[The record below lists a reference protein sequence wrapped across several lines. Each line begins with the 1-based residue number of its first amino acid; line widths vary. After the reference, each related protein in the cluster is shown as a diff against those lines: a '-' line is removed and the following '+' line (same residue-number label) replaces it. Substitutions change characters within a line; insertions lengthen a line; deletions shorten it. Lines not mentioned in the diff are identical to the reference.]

1 MGVSNNSPTFSYVH
15 FSGVSVVYNN
25 ELYMVQ
31 DYATNKKYIYY
42 NVDLPNQLNS
52 SNVMPNRSLKQFL
65 VAINDNGM
73 ATLVPSTSDDFS
85 ISFDGNSTQAIKDRI
100 FGLYEKNEQF
110 GEKFVAIE
118 QDINGIKQIVG
129 EGGVGGEGYDDSAV
143 WEKISQIEQTAEKI
157 DLSVKETTKKYND
170 DKETNQ
176 LRENLN
182 SSIIKINSNLGTFK
196 SEITTYFKNNE
207 ITEEETIQIN
217 TQLGI
222 LENEKVTLDG
232 YVDTVKLVAEK
243 NNQTQDVVAIESA
256 KRALDIAHN
265 NLKNN
270 ISNAIIDSIIT
281 STENTIIIDSFAKY
295 NLRLNELK
303 KTCDDII
310 ILGLGGVITE
320 ELANISIK
328 SDEIRL
334 SVSKV
339 ESDFKNDMSVQKIE
353 IESQIKDV
361 SNALGTFENTVNT
374 VFKDGIIDE
383 AEKILLQEKI
393 DSIDK
398 EKLDV
403 DAKYNSVVNDENL
416 SEDIKTE
423 LVTKYEEYNDKH
435 SELKSKIEYV
445 ISDSMVNDA
454 EKLEINTLFKE
465 YANVLAYFSALMT
478 KAVED
483 ITFNTAKV
491 ELEQAKND
499 LKVEIDDVKDSIAGI
514 GGIIDGTFEDNILD
528 EVERK
533 NIEQNLENLS
543 RERIDIDNT
552 YNSMYASEYLLG
564 QSKEHFKIVYD
575 EYVDAFNEVVSVSTG
590 ILNKET
596 LIDNVDRA
604 NLDSAILAH
613 KDKLNLLSIET
624 NKVMDII
631 ALNKSNALKGDMQ
644 QEISDVNN
652 RIDDVLGDISGAIGD
667 GIIDEAEAIII
678 KNSLDNIK
686 KEKLDV
692 DAKYS
697 VIYENE
703 CLNGEVKTN
712 LIQAKNE
719 FDIVIENLI
728 STITTIIE
736 DNKVT
741 DDESILLEESK
752 QGYMEKS
759 AILNTRFQEAI
770 DYISKTQVDKAKEQF
785 QKEINDLGG
794 VLSELENTMNGAFQ
808 DGILTEAE
816 KLSIKQHLL
825 TLSSEKSDVDKQYQT
840 IYTNEYLKG
849 DPKTNLTTAYKNYV
863 SAYNS
868 LVTIINNMLEKEGLI
883 DSVDRNNLN
892 NAFKQHDTKLG
903 LYTESATNALDA
915 IAKKKIDESEE
926 KTNKKIAD
934 IIIDTESITSRV
946 GSIESTTTT
955 LADKFD
961 NLEIGSRN
969 YLPNTDFSDSTN
981 LEKWYCNT
989 HSVNSFNVYENFGA
1003 NLDKDSFIRGD
1014 YVLRNRHDIAN
1025 AISLGKAYSMFRAS
1039 DVVLE
1044 KNTEYTISFYM
1055 YKSGN
1060 CGKCLMNVFTV
1071 LEDGSLGT
1079 KCGGTSSITE
1089 YTGAFEKHTVTFT
1102 TNAES
1107 NKFSVRFYNY
1117 YKDTLTSGY
1126 SDVHIYHPMLAKGNK
1141 AMDWTTAPEDT
1152 KEKLVSQETR
1162 ISSAEQKIT
1171 DKAITSVVQESEF
1184 IKDIDGKI
1192 STNKSNISKVEQTA
1206 SKINS
1211 TVSDLSGRYT
1221 ELNQTVSGLTSK
1233 VADKV
1238 NSSDISSI
1246 IQQSS
1251 KDIQIGFNGINDRIN
1266 INERSMDFIAS
1277 NGNRDMLLYG
1287 GQTCIYNN
1295 MDNTFMATMGSV
1307 LNNSNTNK
1315 GTGFLLGK
1323 NCDAFVIGRDATWTD
1338 ILDNRSPNPLGTF
1351 FINFKDNY
1359 LGSKG
1364 IHLRDTTYTTND
1376 IVGMNNPSVHGF
1388 YSIGSTNTAF
1398 DVWRSLVDNTI
1409 VMRFDGGT
1417 NKIKLGKVLDGN
1429 GYVAENFGSINTS
1442 RLYIDNIYAYNGN
1455 YGKLL
1460 MRTDGWN
1467 MYNGVN
1473 WDWYGHNLLNPVII
1487 GGSYGYSIT
1496 PNTDTYSNVKTCNDD
1511 VNLDG
1516 VLDKIN
1522 IYPTRTTYETDLATC
1537 KTNSE
1542 ISLEIDVTELKQSE
1556 NADMFIKKYSTV
1568 NSETGENEIVE
1579 NIDMKSMLHLALLE
1593 IKKLKKEVKEL
1604 KQKAGV

>member
-15 FSGVSVVYNN
+15 FSGVSVIYNN

-118 QDINGIKQIVG
+118 QDINGLKQIVG
-129 EGGVGGEGYDDSAV
+129 EGGVGGDGYDHSAI
-143 WEKISQIEQTAEKI
+143 WEKISQIEQTAEEI
-157 DLSVKETTKKYND
+157 DLSVKETVKKYND

-361 SNALGTFENTVNT
+361 SNALDTFENTVNT

-393 DSIDK
+393 DNIDK

-423 LVTKYEEYNDKH
+423 LITKYEEYNDKH

-445 ISDSMVNDA
+445 ISDDMVNDA

-483 ITFNTAKV
+483 ITFNTSKA

-499 LKVEIDDVKDSIAGI
+499 LKGEIDGVKDSIVEI

-543 RERIDIDNT
+543 REKIDIDNT

-604 NLDSAILAH
+604 NLDSAILTH

-652 RIDDVLGDISGAIGD
+652 RIDDILGDISGAVGD

-703 CLNGEVKTN
+703 YLNGEAKTN

-719 FDIVIENLI
+719 FDIAIESLI

-741 DDESILLEESK
+741 DDESIILEESK

-785 QKEINDLGG
+785 QQEINDLGG

-825 TLSSEKSDVDKQYQT
+825 TLSSEKSDVDKQYET
-840 IYTNEYLKG
+840 IFANEHLEG
-849 DPKTNLTTAYKNYV
+849 QPKTDLSTAYNSYV
-863 SAYNS
+863 LAYNS
-868 LVTIINNMLEKEGLI
+868 LVTVINNILEKEGLI
-883 DSVDRNNLN
+883 DSTDRNRLN
-892 NAFKQHDTKLG
+892 NAFKEHDSKLG
-903 LYTESATNALDA
+903 LYSTNATNALDA
-915 IAKKKIDESEE
+915 IAKKKAEIESE
-926 KTNKKIAD
+926 KLDKKFAD
-934 IIIDTESITSRV
+934 IIIDLEEGITSKVEHLNKQVNGDGGISERLQIAEEKITEEGITQIV
-946 GSIESTTTT
+946 KDIQYIKDFENGIETNRENISKINQK
-955 LADKFD
+955 ADKIE
-961 NLEIGSRN
+961 L
-969 YLPNTDFSDSTN
+969 
-981 LEKWYCNT
+981 
-989 HSVNSFNVYENFGA
+989 SVSSKVDGNSII
-1003 NLDKDSFIRGD
+1003 S
-1014 YVLRNRHDIAN
+1014 
-1025 AISLGKAYSMFRAS
+1025 AINMSP
-1039 DVVLE
+1039 E
-1044 KNTEYTISFYM
+1044 TI
-1055 YKSGN
+1055 KI
-1060 CGKCLMNVFTV
+1060 
-1071 LEDGSLGT
+1071 
-1079 KCGGTSSITE
+1079 SSSKINIT
-1089 YTGAFEKHTVTFT
+1089 GFVTFT
-1102 TNAES
+1102 DLSTPGSTNISGS
-1107 NKFSVRFYNY
+1107 NITTGYVKGSRIDAKNLTVQTDSGIN
-1117 YKDTLTSGY
+1117 TLMIDSSGQVELRPK
-1126 SDVHIYHPMLAKGNK
+1126 SMTVNTD
-1141 AMDWTTAPEDT
+1141 D
-1152 KEKLVSQETR
+1152 
-1162 ISSAEQKIT
+1162 KIT
-1171 DKAITSVVQESEF
+1171 FLA
-1184 IKDIDGKI
+1184 
-1192 STNKSNISKVEQTA
+1192 TNNYR
-1206 SKINS
+1206 N
-1211 TVSDLSGRYT
+1211 
-1221 ELNQTVSGLTSK
+1221 
-1233 VADKV
+1233 
-1238 NSSDISSI
+1238 
-1246 IQQSS
+1246 
-1251 KDIQIGFNGINDRIN
+1251 
-1266 INERSMDFIAS
+1266 
-1277 NGNRDMLLYG
+1277 MLLYG
-1287 GQTCIYNN
+1287 GQVCVYNN
-1295 MDNTFMATMGSV
+1295 TDDSFMATIGHV
-1307 LNNSNTNK
+1307 LRSSNSTYKGVGILAGKGCNT
-1315 GTGFLLGK
+1315 F
-1323 NCDAFVIGRDATWTD
+1323 FIGRDSTWGD
-1338 ILDNRSPNPLGTF
+1338 ILTNRSPNPLGSL
-1351 FINFKDNY
+1351 FINFESITAQTD
-1359 LGSKG
+1359 GVKG
-1364 IHLRDTTYTTND
+1364 IHLRDITYTNSDLIAIGDTRPN
-1376 IVGMNNPSVHGF
+1376 ISGF
-1388 YSIGSTNTAF
+1388 NSIQATSGVF
-1398 DVWRSLVDNTI
+1398 DNWKCAYNEAT
-1409 VMRFDGGT
+1409 VMRYDANT
-1417 NKIKLGKVLDGN
+1417 NMINLGKNLNVN
-1429 GYVAENFGSINTS
+1429 GFSIS
-1442 RLYIDNIYAYNGN
+1442 GAARVESPKVYMDALYALNGN
-1455 YGKLL
+1455 YGKQLI
-1460 MRTDGWN
+1460 RTNGWD
-1467 MYNGVN
+1467 MFNGVN
-1473 WDWYGHNLLNPVII
+1473 WDWQGYNILSANLIGCSVSYSLLNTINQSVDVESSKIKLACEDISKIDECGEVTFDI
-1487 GGSYGYSIT
+1487 G
-1496 PNTDTYSNVKTCNDD
+1496 D
-1511 VNLDG
+1511 
-1516 VLDKIN
+1516 
-1522 IYPTRTTYETDLATC
+1522 
-1537 KTNSE
+1537 
-1542 ISLEIDVTELKQSE
+1542 
-1556 NADMFIKKYSTV
+1556 
-1568 NSETGENEIVE
+1568 
-1579 NIDMKSMLHLALLE
+1579 MLHLLYDRIVKLE
-1593 IKKLKKEVKEL
+1593 EENKEL
-1604 KQKAGV
+1604 RNLI

>member
-15 FSGVSVVYNN
+15 FSGVSVIYNN

-328 SDEIRL
+328 ADEIRL

-339 ESDFKNDMSVQKIE
+339 ESDFKTDMSVQKIE

-361 SNALGTFENTVNT
+361 SDALGTFENTVNT

-383 AEKILLQEKI
+383 TEKILLQEKI
-393 DSIDK
+393 DNIDK

-423 LVTKYEEYNDKH
+423 LITKYEEYNDKH

-445 ISDSMVNDA
+445 ISDDMVNDA

-483 ITFNTAKV
+483 ITFNTSKA

-499 LKVEIDDVKDSIAGI
+499 LKGEIDDVKDSIAGI

-552 YNSMYASEYLLG
+552 YNSMYASEYLLE

-652 RIDDVLGDISGAIGD
+652 RIDDILGDISGAVGD

-703 CLNGEVKTN
+703 YLNGEAKTN

-741 DDESILLEESK
+741 DDESIILEESK

-770 DYISKTQVDKAKEQF
+770 DYISRTQVDKAKEQF

-825 TLSSEKSDVDKQYQT
+825 TLSSEKSDVDKQYET
-840 IYTNEYLKG
+840 IFANEHLEG
-849 DPKTNLTTAYKNYV
+849 QPKTDLSTAYNSYV
-863 SAYNS
+863 LAYNS
-868 LVTIINNMLEKEGLI
+868 LVTVINNILEKEGLI
-883 DSVDRNNLN
+883 DSTDRNRLN
-892 NAFKQHDTKLG
+892 NAFKEHDSKLG
-903 LYTESATNALDA
+903 LYSTNATNALDA
-915 IAKKKIDESEE
+915 IAKKKAEVESE
-926 KTNKKIAD
+926 KLDKKFAD
-934 IIIDTESITSRV
+934 IIIDLEEGITSKV
-946 GSIESTTTT
+946 EH
-955 LADKFD
+955 L
-961 NLEIGSRN
+961 
-969 YLPNTDFSDSTN
+969 NTQVNGDGGISER
-981 LEKWYCNT
+981 LQIAEEK
-989 HSVNSFNVYENFGA
+989 
-1003 NLDKDSFIRGD
+1003 
-1014 YVLRNRHDIAN
+1014 
-1025 AISLGKAYSMFRAS
+1025 
-1039 DVVLE
+1039 
-1044 KNTEYTISFYM
+1044 
-1055 YKSGN
+1055 
-1060 CGKCLMNVFTV
+1060 
-1071 LEDGSLGT
+1071 
-1079 KCGGTSSITE
+1079 ITE
-1089 YTGAFEKHTVTFT
+1089 EGITQIV
-1102 TNAES
+1102 
-1107 NKFSVRFYNY
+1107 
-1117 YKDTLTSGY
+1117 KDIQY
-1126 SDVHIYHPMLAKGNK
+1126 
-1141 AMDWTTAPEDT
+1141 
-1152 KEKLVSQETR
+1152 
-1162 ISSAEQKIT
+1162 
-1171 DKAITSVVQESEF
+1171 
-1184 IKDIDGKI
+1184 IKDFENGIE
-1192 STNKSNISKVEQTA
+1192 TNRENISKIDQKADKIELSVSSKVDGNSIISAINMSPESIKINS
-1206 SKINS
+1206 SKINI
-1211 TVSDLSGRYT
+1211 TGFVTFSDLRGSGT
-1221 ELNQTVSGLTSK
+1221 TT
-1233 VADKV
+1233 
-1238 NSSDISSI
+1238 I
-1246 IQQSS
+1246 
-1251 KDIQIGFNGINDRIN
+1251 NGSNITTGTINGNLANITN
-1266 INERSMDFIAS
+1266 INAS
-1277 NGNRDMLLYG
+1277 NI
-1287 GQTCIYNN
+1287 T
-1295 MDNTFMATMGSV
+1295 T
-1307 LNNSNTNK
+1307 
-1315 GTGFLLGK
+1315 GT
-1323 NCDAFVIGRDATWTD
+1323 
-1338 ILDNRSPNPLGTF
+1338 
-1351 FINFKDNY
+1351 
-1359 LGSKG
+1359 
-1364 IHLRDTTYTTND
+1364 
-1376 IVGMNNPSVHGF
+1376 
-1388 YSIGSTNTAF
+1388 
-1398 DVWRSLVDNTI
+1398 
-1409 VMRFDGGT
+1409 
-1417 NKIKLGKVLDGN
+1417 
-1429 GYVAENFGSINTS
+1429 INTS
-1442 RLYIDNIYAYNGN
+1442 RVNIKGGTTKKIVIANDNYCVYDGAETDVNRKIFVGF
-1455 YGKLL
+1455 
-1460 MRTDGWN
+1460 RTNVSTNVPSVILG
-1467 MYNGVN
+1467 YNGVN
-1473 WDWYGHNLLNPVII
+1473 PNVDGAVVNGGTYTTYSHYPNNNNPESINQ
-1487 GGSYGYSIT
+1487 SYGALAFKYGAGTNQFSTLNMYQNGDIDLKSGASMYFRPNLRDRGNHAFAITDTSVGCRVPFQCTSSIYT
-1496 PNTDTYSNVKTCNDD
+1496 NGNINTDAGLGSATLNVTGQATVGGILNVKNGAIYGMNRIALSRSALYIPNFGGNTTMDYIRLGGGFVGVTDGGAFHFITNNASRNITLASGTVYLPQGGGNNNAEHARFGAGIVACPSSGTFHFLTASASPTRIYASNVTSAYSLEPVTKASNRSVFDEINSIEVVDTTEGFRLMDTSARLTSTNKTPKA
-1511 VNLDG
+1511 V
-1516 VLDKIN
+1516 
-1522 IYPTRTTYETDLATC
+1522 YTTYNE
-1537 KTNSE
+1537 KTEQEEVNIDYTTA
-1542 ISLEIDVTELKQSE
+1542 ISTLWKAVQELKQ
-1556 NADMFIKKYSTV
+1556 
-1568 NSETGENEIVE
+1568 ENEG
-1579 NIDMKSMLHLALLE
+1579 L
-1593 IKKLKKEVKEL
+1593 KEVINS
-1604 KQKAGV
+1604 